1 MATGFNPR
9 SVYKQLMELA
19 VAYGVDKNALFVAAA
34 AQYQTQ
40 QLIISKIKREI
51 AAAKTLTTQKSYVAD
66 KENTYVHPLVKEL
79 PKHAESAN
87 RTAQTLIDIITKIGH
102 APEERGRL
110 QAFNDKY
117 DGSDT

>member
-19 VAYGVDKNALFVAAA
+19 VAYGVDQNALFVAAA

-87 RTAQTLIDIITKIGH
+87 RTAQTLIDIITKIGTT
-102 APEERGRL
+102 PKQTSELDE
-110 QAFNDKY
+110 FNNEYKK
-117 DGSDT
+117 

>member
-1 MATGFNPR
+1 
-9 SVYKQLMELA
+9 MELA
-19 VAYGVDKNALFVAAA
+19 VLYGVDQNALFVAAA

-40 QLIISKIKREI
+40 QEIIAKIKREI
-51 AAAKTLTTQKSYVAD
+51 RAEKQLTTTKSYVAD

-87 RTAQTLIDIITKIGH
+87 RTAATILDIITKVGRP
-102 APEERGRL
+102 PENRGRL
-110 QAFNDKY
+110 QEFNEQY

>member
-19 VAYGVDKNALFVAAA
+19 VAYGVDQNALFVAAA

-87 RTAQTLIDIITKIGH
+87 RTAATLIDIITKIGH
-102 APEERGRL
+102 APEDRGRL
-110 QAFNDKY
+110 AEFNEQY
-117 DGSDT
+117 DRSDP